1 MKPRPFL
8 PQGRPASAG
17 PRHRPDGTCGIKPAD
32 LYRPRVGLPLPLI
45 VALVLAAPSTALAD
59 LMLYPTRIII
69 SGAQR
74 SAQVEIVNRG
84 ERTETYRISLV
95 NRRMNEAGD
104 IVPAET
110 PEAGEQFAETMLVF
124 SPRQVTLQPGQSQTV
139 RVSVRRPAGLAD
151 GEYRSHLQFERQP
164 DINPQNN
171 LENVNE
177 TARDQVSVNLE
188 ALIGASIPVIIR
200 QGQIRAEVSLQNLAL
215 SPGAGDQPPVLGF
228 SFRRTGAQSVY
239 GDVVATFTPANG
251 KPVEVG
257 RFSGVA
263 VYVPNPV
270 RQAQIPLRPPAGVA
284 LRNGALRLTYSEQAS
299 AGGKLLADAQLLL
312 P

>member
-8 PQGRPASAG
+8 SGRRQAPAG
-17 PRHRPDGTCGIKPAD
+17 PRHRPDAVREMNPSCRRLNRA
-32 LYRPRVGLPLPLI
+32 LALPLI
-45 VALVLAAPSTALAD
+45 IALAFAAPSAALAD
-59 LMLYPTRIII
+59 LMLYPTRIVI
-69 SGAQR
+69 SGVQR
-74 SAQVEIVNRG
+74 SAQVEIINRG
-84 ERTETYRISLV
+84 EKPETYRISLV
-95 NRRMNEAGD
+95 NRRMNEVGD
-104 IVPAET
+104 IIPADI
-110 PEAGEQFAETMLVF
+110 PQADEQFAETMLVF

-139 RVSVRRPAGLAD
+139 RVSVRKPAGLAD

-164 DINPQNN
+164 EINPQNN
-171 LENVNE
+171 LENVNDLGK
-177 TARDQVSVNLE
+177 DQVSVNLE

-200 QGQIRAEVSLQNLAL
+200 QGQTQAEVSFQDLAL
-215 SPGAGDQPPVLGF
+215 SPAAGERPPMLGF
-228 SFRRTGAQSVY
+228 VFRRSGNQSVY

-263 VYVPNPV
+263 VYVPNLV
-270 RQAQIPLRPPAGVA
+270 RQTQIPLRPPAGVA

-299 AGGKLLADAQLLL
+299 AGGKLLAEARLVL